1 MALSPNSS
9 SPFTQPMKFAVAALF
24 AILLAACQRPA
35 ADASAAGGFDPSRPQ
50 TVEVSQVEER
60 TLEEKIDLVGSLAP
74 NESAEV
80 RAELSGVIRAIR
92 FEEGRPVRAGQALIE
107 LDTRE
112 LEAQISEARSRAEL
126 AEKSFLRAKQ
136 LMQGNAVSRVEFENA
151 EAAVAQARAGL
162 TLLEVRLEK
171 SLLRAPFDGIA
182 GARAVSVGDY
192 LTPETVV
199 TEISDV
205 SRLKISL
212 DVPER
217 FLPGLE
223 PGSTFKLATAAA
235 DDAVTGEIYFI
246 APSINA
252 QTRSA
257 EVKGFVND
265 PPTALR
271 PGMFASV
278 SLVLR
283 QVENAL
289 VVPETAVLNTP
300 RGSVV
305 IAARGE
311 NGAITAAFI
320 PVRLGLRVPGVVQV
334 TPLGPPLAKGDLI
347 VSSGVGGLILIPGMN
362 LIPVEPLRPA
372 GPPALTDRT
381 LPAESTGTP
390 EDNPPR

>member
-1 MALSPNSS
+1 MKSVFPAL
-9 SPFTQPMKFAVAALF
+9 L
-24 AILLAACQRPA
+24 AILLAGCRPPA
-35 ADASAAGGFDPSRPQ
+35 ADTPGAGGFDPMSQPQ
-50 TVEVSQVEER
+50 TVEVSEVEAR
-60 TLEEKIDLVGSLAP
+60 DLAEKIDLVGSLAA
-74 NESAEV
+74 NESAGI
-80 RAELSGVIRAIR
+80 RSELAGVIRAIR
-92 FEEGRPVRAGQALIE
+92 FEEGRPVRAGDPLVE

-126 AEKSFLRAKQ
+126 AEKTFARSKQ
-136 LMQGNAVSRVEFENA
+136 LMEGNAISRVEFENA
-151 EAAVAQARAGL
+151 EAQVAQAKAGL
-162 TLLEVRLEK
+162 KLLEVRLEK
-171 SLLRAPFDGIA
+171 SVLLAPFDGVA
-182 GARAVSVGDY
+182 GARSVSVGDY

-223 PGSTFKLATAAA
+223 PGSTFKLGTAAA
-235 DDAVTGEIYFI
+235 GDAITGEVYFI
-246 APSINA
+246 APAIDS

-257 EVKGFVND
+257 EVKGFVKD
-265 PPTALR
+265 PPAGLR

-278 SLVLR
+278 SLVLK

-300 RGSVV
+300 QGSLV

-311 NGAITAAFI
+311 KGAMTAAFI

-334 TPLGPPLAKGDLI
+334 TPVGPPLAKGDLI
-347 VSSGVGGLILIPGMN
+347 VSSGVGGLILIPGMK
-362 LIPVEPLRPA
+362 LIPVEPLRPS
-372 GPPALTDRT
+372 GPSLLTDRT
-381 LPAESTGTP
+381 LPAESKGAP
-390 EDNPPR
+390 GDNQPR